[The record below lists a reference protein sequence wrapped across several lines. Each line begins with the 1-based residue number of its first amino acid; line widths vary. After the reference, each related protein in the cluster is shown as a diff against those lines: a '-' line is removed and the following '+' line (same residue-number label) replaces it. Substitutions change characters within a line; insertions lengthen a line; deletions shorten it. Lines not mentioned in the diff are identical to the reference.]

1 MFNFLKPKPKTA
13 RPTFAPLGIDI
24 HCHLLPSVDDG
35 SKSNEESIACLRIMH
50 EAGFNKVICT
60 PHYQYPRFPNEE
72 SDIQQRFADMKLDL
86 ASQGVSSVIPEL
98 AGVAGEYRVDTGFT
112 DRMATNKFLLVGGHY
127 LLAEFSLHQQVMG
140 LDEIL
145 FELQMKNY
153 EVILAHPERYP
164 YYSSSSS
171 KLQHFKDMG
180 IYFQINILSLQG
192 FYGEGPRRKAYEMIE
207 KGWVEFLGTDMHNT
221 LYAQA
226 LIDASPD
233 HKIIKLLDTH
243 KFLNSQVF
251 SANAGEATKI

>member
-164 YYSSSSS
+164 YY
-171 KLQHFKDMG
+171 
-180 IYFQINILSLQG
+180 
-192 FYGEGPRRKAYEMIE
+192 

-226 LIDASPD
+226 LIDASHD